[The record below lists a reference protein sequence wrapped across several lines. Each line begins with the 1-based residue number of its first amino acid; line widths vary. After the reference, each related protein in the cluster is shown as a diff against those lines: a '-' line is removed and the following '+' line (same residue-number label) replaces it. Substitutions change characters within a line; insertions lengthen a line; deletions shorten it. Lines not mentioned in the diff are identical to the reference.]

1 MTIIRILSV
10 TILAKLG
17 RFSRYNLFSYDY
29 SRVFIYSLSVVFDS
43 ASYIKT
49 FGLTEADL
57 SQSIIYKV
65 AIFAVLVAIASGGES
80 YYLKFP
86 ARWWW

>member
-1 MTIIRILSV
+1 MIIH
-10 TILAKLG
+10 G
-17 RFSRYNLFSYDY
+17 
-29 SRVFIYSLSVVFDS
+29 VFIYSLSVVFDS

-65 AIFAVLVAIASGGES
+65 VIFAVLVVIASGGKS